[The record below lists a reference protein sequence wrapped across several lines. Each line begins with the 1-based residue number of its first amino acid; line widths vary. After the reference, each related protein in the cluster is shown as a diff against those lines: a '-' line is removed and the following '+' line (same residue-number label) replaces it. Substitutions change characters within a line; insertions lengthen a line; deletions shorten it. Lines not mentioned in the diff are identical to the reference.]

1 MLPEIQAYLN
11 LMEDLRRQVTKLI
24 ADLPGDALSWR
35 PVEGEGDH
43 ATNSLAVMTAHVAG
57 GEHFWIGEVIGGLPA
72 TRNRDAEFATGVES
86 AAPLLA
92 RLEEVGAETRRLL
105 PGFRAEQLDRIYTV
119 RNYDFSGRWAVL
131 HVIEHTALHLGHM
144 QITYQLWNSGQGAGT
159 PRWFERTGRM

>member
-1 MLPEIQAYLN
+1 
-11 LMEDLRRQVTKLI
+11 
-24 ADLPGDALSWR
+24 
-35 PVEGEGDH
+35 VEGVGDH
-43 ATNSLAVMTAHVAG
+43 ATNSLAVMAAHVAG

-72 TRNRDAEFATGVES
+72 TRNRDAEFAIGVES

-105 PGFRAEQLDRIYTV
+105 PGFHAEQLDRIYTV